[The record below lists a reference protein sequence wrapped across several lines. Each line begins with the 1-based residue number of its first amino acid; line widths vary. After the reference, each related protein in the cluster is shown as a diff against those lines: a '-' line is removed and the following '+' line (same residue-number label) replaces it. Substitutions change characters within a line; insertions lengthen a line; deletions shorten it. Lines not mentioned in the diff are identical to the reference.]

1 MKEQLWSYW
10 EDYKYSGLI
19 ELNRN
24 KRGYISPHNV
34 GYGLFRNAVKHIL
47 NTVPKDLRV
56 NALETFIN
64 KDIDKVY
71 KWYRESKEKE
81 WGKRYTKQNKI
92 DKNRSYY
99 LYGWSDIDPRER
111 DTFNYK

>member
-1 MKEQLWSYW
+1 MKEKLWRYW

-24 KRGYISPHNV
+24 KLGYISPHNV
-34 GYGLFRNAVKHIL
+34 GYGLFRNAVKHLI
-47 NTVPKDLRV
+47 NTVPKEDRDDALR
-56 NALETFIN
+56 TFIN
-64 KDIDKVY
+64 KDLTKVN
-71 KWYRESKEKE
+71 KWYKDSKEKE

-92 DKNRSYY
+92 DKNRGYY
-99 LYGWSDIDPRER
+99 LYGWSDIDPKER